1 MRACLMGFAGA
12 FALIAL
18 TSVHLDYQ
26 GVYYDELHQGPAS
39 FRYLGKNPQM
49 FTIVFN
55 DILLLNTSYGGAI
68 KSHVYGLYLRFIRP
82 HFTVYSWR
90 LLGILFVA
98 AGLFAFYWIAGLYIH
113 WTTGLIFAMLLL
125 TDATVLLST
134 RYDWG
139 PTALGL
145 SLRLILLGTWLSMEF
160 GRPSIRKHFFAG
172 LIVGIAIFEKLVAV
186 VLLGPLFLMLLSG
199 RKLGRRVV
207 LAAMGGG
214 LLGVMPIL
222 YANYGSYRHGGGFI
236 SLALVEPRHLTHL
249 SRVTAYVYQY
259 LALGH
264 GEGMGAHLLGP
275 YSMPFWP
282 RGEVVLM
289 FIVLAIISVL
299 AIQRRRSDKSM
310 AVAGKMV
317 AAYALAG
324 GLLLLVPRDTVE
336 HHWIQITPFQY
347 AAIALAFGAL
357 SRRSPARLALITI
370 VGALLLIRTPNVI
383 AVERALAEGKA
394 TIGFD
399 PVFTRLAKIAAAKSK
414 DAAFIAQDWGIGTQ
428 IYCMGDGDDDLV
440 YEPFWSNDVQRVT
453 LSMMQATKKN
463 TLYFVSSSVDPRFAD
478 AARSAI
484 LATTQATDW
493 EEAPVEKELTDLN
506 YFQIRKFVR
515 RS

>member
-26 GVYYDELHQGPAS
+26 GVYYDELHQAPAS

-145 SLRLILLGTWLSMEF
+145 SLRLLLLGTWLSMEF

-172 LIVGIAIFEKLVAV
+172 VIVGIAIFENLVAV

-207 LAAMGGG
+207 
-214 LLGVMPIL
+214 
-222 YANYGSYRHGGGFI
+222 
-236 SLALVEPRHLTHL
+236 
-249 SRVTAYVYQY
+249 
-259 LALGH
+259 
-264 GEGMGAHLLGP
+264 
-275 YSMPFWP
+275 
-282 RGEVVLM
+282 
-289 FIVLAIISVL
+289 
-299 AIQRRRSDKSM
+299 
-310 AVAGKMV
+310 
-317 AAYALAG
+317 
-324 GLLLLVPRDTVE
+324 
-336 HHWIQITPFQY
+336 
-347 AAIALAFGAL
+347 
-357 SRRSPARLALITI
+357 
-370 VGALLLIRTPNVI
+370 
-383 AVERALAEGKA
+383 
-394 TIGFD
+394 
-399 PVFTRLAKIAAAKSK
+399 
-414 DAAFIAQDWGIGTQ
+414 
-428 IYCMGDGDDDLV
+428 
-440 YEPFWSNDVQRVT
+440 
-453 LSMMQATKKN
+453 
-463 TLYFVSSSVDPRFAD
+463 
-478 AARSAI
+478 
-484 LATTQATDW
+484 
-493 EEAPVEKELTDLN
+493 
-506 YFQIRKFVR
+506 
-515 RS
+515 

>member
-1 MRACLMGFAGA
+1 
-12 FALIAL
+12 
-18 TSVHLDYQ
+18 
-26 GVYYDELHQGPAS
+26 
-39 FRYLGKNPQM
+39 
-49 FTIVFN
+49 
-55 DILLLNTSYGGAI
+55 
-68 KSHVYGLYLRFIRP
+68 
-82 HFTVYSWR
+82 
-90 LLGILFVA
+90 
-98 AGLFAFYWIAGLYIH
+98 
-113 WTTGLIFAMLLL
+113 
-125 TDATVLLST
+125 
-134 RYDWG
+134 
-139 PTALGL
+139 
-145 SLRLILLGTWLSMEF
+145 
-160 GRPSIRKHFFAG
+160 
-172 LIVGIAIFEKLVAV
+172 
-186 VLLGPLFLMLLSG
+186 
-199 RKLGRRVV
+199 
-207 LAAMGGG
+207 
-214 LLGVMPIL
+214 
-222 YANYGSYRHGGGFI
+222 
-236 SLALVEPRHLTHL
+236 THL

-264 GEGMGAHLLGP
+264 GEGTGAHLLGP

-289 FIVLAIISVL
+289 FIVRAIISVF

-453 LSMMQATKKN
+453 LS
-463 TLYFVSSSVDPRFAD
+463 
-478 AARSAI
+478 
-484 LATTQATDW
+484 
-493 EEAPVEKELTDLN
+493 
-506 YFQIRKFVR
+506 
-515 RS
+515 